1 MSVFAIHD
9 AFVTIMMYC
18 ILNYYYAWTIIM
30 ILFET
35 IFQSYQ
41 IIYVWCI
48 CYVFVFLTILFFPKR
63 TKTYFSMFIWCFLLL
78 FLFGNFCSYCGGV
91 RDIMLKILNDNI
103 YTMKWTKI
111 KSKKKHTNFTDNC
124 KKFTLKET
132 LSTIYH
138 TYIIK
143 KIFGFISLWVVYIQ
157 MNIPCIIITIC
168 FRYQMRL
175 I

>member
-1 MSVFAIHD
+1 MKQFFNPTKLSMFDV
-9 AFVTIMMYC
+9 
-18 ILNYYYAWTIIM
+18 YAM
-30 ILFET
+30 F
-35 IFQSYQ
+35 
-41 IIYVWCI
+41 
-48 CYVFVFLTILFFPKR
+48 LFFWQFYFFPNVQKR
-63 TKTYFSMFIWCFLLL
+63 IFLCLFGVFCYFFCLIHTESPI
-78 FLFGNFCSYCGGV
+78 GNFCSYCGGV

-111 KSKKKHTNFTDNC
+111 KSKKKHTNFTDNY